1 MKHFTFGSE
10 RISRNRDLGY
20 MNLTR
25 NLPLALR
32 RFALQTQISGEM
44 QDKNSLHNF
53 QRTLQKKIK
62 FGIEILLIF
71 HELSLC
77 AY

>member
-1 MKHFTFGSE
+1 
-10 RISRNRDLGY
+10 